1 MRLRRAARA
10 IVLDPAERILL
21 VHFRFPRGSFWA
33 TPGGGIDEG
42 ETPEQT
48 VARELDEETGLV
60 DFELGPWVWTRTH
73 VFPFESGLW
82 DGQADRYMLVRTPAF
97 EPAPRFT
104 ADELAAEYVTG
115 IRWWTAAELAASEE
129 RFSPSRL
136 PELLAALLRDGP
148 PREPIEVGL

>member
-21 VHFRFPRGSFWA
+21 VHFRFPSASFWA
-33 TPGGGIDEG
+33 PPGGGIEEG

-60 DFELGPWVWTRTH
+60 DFEPGPWVWTRTH
-73 VFPFESGLW
+73 VFPFDNGLW
-82 DGQADRYMLVRTPAF
+82 DGQTDRYMLVRTHAF
-97 EPAPRFT
+97 EPAARFT
-104 ADELAAEYVTG
+104 AAELEAEYVAG
-115 IRWWTAAELAASEE
+115 IRWWTPAELALSDE

-136 PELLAALLRDGP
+136 PELIAALLRDGP
-148 PREPIEVGL
+148 PREPIEVGV

>member
-48 VARELDEETGLV
+48 IVRELDEETGLV

-73 VFPFESGLW
+73 VFPFENGLW
-82 DGQADRYMLVRTPAF
+82 DGQVEQYMLVRTRAF

-104 ADELAAEYVTG
+104 PDELAAEYVAA
-115 IRWWTAAELAASEE
+115 IRWWTATEIAESGE
-129 RFSPSRL
+129 RFAPRRL
-136 PELLAALLRDGP
+136 PALLAALIRDGP
-148 PREPIEVGL
+148 PGEPFDVGV